1 MAPCPITSGQ
11 TEGEKVES
19 VTDFTFLDPRITA
32 HGDCNH
38 EFKRH
43 LHFQG

>member
-19 VTDFTFLDPRITA
+19 VTDFTFLDSRITA

-38 EFKRH
+38 EIKRH
-43 LHFQG
+43 LSFQG